1 MVNKNTKEEML
12 TKVIN
17 GVDKGN
23 QGLSV
28 TSSVLGRIVMV
39 RRCLKNSLYNMIFNI
54 YLWRS
59 GEAIPNP
66 KDTHGPSVKA
76 GPTTG
81 HVRSKVKMD
90 TGELSEATRGK
101 KGPSKWGSFLKK

>member
-54 YLWRS
+54 YL
-59 GEAIPNP
+59 
-66 KDTHGPSVKA
+66 
-76 GPTTG
+76 
-81 HVRSKVKMD
+81 
-90 TGELSEATRGK
+90 
-101 KGPSKWGSFLKK
+101 